1 MTQNN
6 SNELNQFI
14 FPKKEVAP
22 APAGL
27 HLEKAL
33 DAAERVVARL
43 DAELKDAKVKLDAHE
58 ALWKASQKVITD
70 LTVELIKVKEQ
81 NQLYKEELS
90 DASKQ
95 SLDTLNMMQNTKHA
109 LESVMEQFFKYEN
122 K

>member
-14 FPKKEVAP
+14 FPKKEETLTGPNAI
-22 APAGL
+22 
-27 HLEKAL
+27 KML

-58 ALWKASQKVITD
+58 SLWKASQKVITD
-70 LTVELIKVKEQ
+70 LTVENINLNKTVAHWKQEF
-81 NQLYKEELS
+81 S
-90 DASKQ
+90 DCSKQ
-95 SLDTLNMMQNTKHA
+95 SIDTLNMMQNTKHA
-109 LESVMEQFFKYEN
+109 LESVMEQFFKHEN

>member
-14 FPKKEVAP
+14 FPKKEVITAVTGP
-22 APAGL
+22 N
-27 HLEKAL
+27 LEKAL

-58 ALWKASQKVITD
+58 ALWKTSQKVITD

-81 NQLYKEELS
+81 NEFYKQELS

-95 SLDTLNMMQNTKHA
+95 SLDTLNAMQNTKHA